1 MVSFP
6 LNLLSCVTI
15 NLLSTSTHQPFGLKL
30 AQVGKWIINALETVN
45 KQQKNQC
52 WLQSHFL
59 KSVRPK
65 QKEDTIEMVRHQ
77 NLSATYMISVMFP
90 EAWTASSRR
99 FMTLSLH
106 TQGSSMLQS
115 RIKAA
120 LLYSHTGIH
129 LCLCQLRVPHSKDVE
144 RLLGLAESCLHGKQ
158 GQPGDR
164 QELPSFPAEEGE
176 FTTQAKC
183 RMLWRQECVL
193 QNYPPALQGWQRS
206 LEPAQFMARAPRE
219 AQWESR
225 R

>member
-1 MVSFP
+1 M
-6 LNLLSCVTI
+6 
-15 NLLSTSTHQPFGLKL
+15 
-30 AQVGKWIINALETVN
+30 N

-59 KSVRPK
+59 KSGRPK
-65 QKEDTIEMVRHQ
+65 EKEDTIEMVRHQ

-183 RMLWRQECVL
+183 RMLGGRNVSSRIIPLLCKAGSGLWSQHSLWPELHVRL
-193 QNYPPALQGWQRS
+193 SGNQGDKAKYQ
-206 LEPAQFMARAPRE
+206 
-219 AQWESR
+219 
-225 R
+225 